1 MDCVTPERLAS
12 LLETAPVGAVAR
24 LTMLSETARHE
35 AARTVAEHL
44 CRGLLVENRDQ
55 LAPPF

>member
-1 MDCVTPERLAS
+1 MIITPDAIAT

-24 LTMLSETARHE
+24 LTLLSETARHE

-44 CRGLLVENRDQ
+44 CRGLTADNRDQ
-55 LAPPF
+55 LALPL

>member
-1 MDCVTPERLAS
+1 MNVDPERIAT

-24 LTMLSETARHE
+24 LTMLSEAVRHE

-44 CRGLLVENRDQ
+44 CRGLSEDHRDQ
-55 LAPPF
+55 LALPL

>member
-1 MDCVTPERLAS
+1 MHATLERIAT

-24 LTMLSETARHE
+24 LTLLSEAARHE

-44 CRGLLVENRDQ
+44 VRGLERDNRDQ
-55 LAPPF
+55 LALPL